1 MHHDTFFTLVKIL
14 MGVMLLAAI
23 GSTWYNYDLMQD
35 CINSGSPNSQACF
48 KYNVVNNNLRNNN
61 VNLNFNQG
69 E

>member
-1 MHHDTFFTLVKIL
+1 MRHDTLSTLVKIL
-14 MGVMLLAAI
+14 MGVMLIAAI
-23 GSTWYNYDLMQD
+23 YNGILMQD
-35 CINSGSPNSQACF
+35 CINSGSSNSQACF

>member
-1 MHHDTFFTLVKIL
+1 MRHNTLSTLVKIL
-14 MGVMLLAAI
+14 MGVTLIAI
-23 GSTWYNYDLMQD
+23 IYNGILMQD